1 MFNLR
6 DYQLNA
12 EQQARLSLARGNRR
26 VVLYLPTGGGK
37 TLTATSIITKA
48 LAKGKKVV
56 FLANRKQLV
65 KQTSEV
71 LFRYGIA
78 HGILQARSEEQH
90 V

>member
-37 TLTATSIITKA
+37 TEAYLGLAAFTIVLRRLRNLGVRSAGMAVTVSESLSVVSVNTSSWC
-48 LAKGKKVV
+48 
-56 FLANRKQLV
+56 RKL
-65 KQTSEV
+65 SE
-71 LFRYGIA
+71 
-78 HGILQARSEEQH
+78 
-90 V
+90 